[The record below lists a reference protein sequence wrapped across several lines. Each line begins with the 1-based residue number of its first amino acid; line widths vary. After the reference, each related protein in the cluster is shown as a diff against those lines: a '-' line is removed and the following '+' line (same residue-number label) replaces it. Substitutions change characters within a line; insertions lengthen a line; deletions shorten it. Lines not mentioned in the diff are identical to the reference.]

1 MGYAQ
6 VVDISKYISKKFPK
20 PVRINSEASLGQ
32 MLGKGLTD
40 ATMSLLSQKFANP
53 RGEKE
58 VRERIIFLLLSNTGL
73 RATELVNL
81 KFSSICASPE
91 GDILV
96 KYSKKGGSVG
106 FAFLSNDLLKEI
118 KDYHNSIGSDAD
130 YFILSL
136 PQKNQKFRS
145 KISSR
150 SLQKIIN
157 SWNVRTASGKLVHPH
172 AFRHTVAQKTFDNFG
187 SIATQKI
194 LGHSSANTTSNYYT
208 RPYFN
213 ATSILC
219 WG

>member
-6 VVDISKYISKKFPK
+6 VVDISKYASKKSPK
-20 PVRINSEASLGQ
+20 PARINSESSLGQ
-32 MLGKGLTD
+32 MLGKGITD
-40 ATMSLLSQKFANP
+40 AVMSLLSQKFANP
-53 RGEKE
+53 KGEKE
-58 VRERIIFLLLSNTGL
+58 IRERVIFHLLSTTGV
-73 RATELVNL
+73 RASELVNL
-81 KFSSICASPE
+81 RFSSICESAE

-96 KYSKKGGSVG
+96 RYPKKGGSIG
-106 FAFLSNDLLKEI
+106 FAFLKTDLLKEI
-118 KDYHNSIGSDAD
+118 RDYHNSIGSNAD

-136 PQKNQKFRS
+136 PQKNKKLRN

-157 SWNVRTASGKLVHPH
+157 SWNVKTASGKLVHPH

-187 SIATQKI
+187 SIATQKL

-213 ATSILC
+213 ATSILR